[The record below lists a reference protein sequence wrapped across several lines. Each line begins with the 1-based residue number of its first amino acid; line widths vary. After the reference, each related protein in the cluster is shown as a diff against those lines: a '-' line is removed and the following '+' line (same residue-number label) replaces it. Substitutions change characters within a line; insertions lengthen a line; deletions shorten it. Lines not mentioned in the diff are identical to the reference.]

1 MEFDRGEFKKK
12 FPHLHKELEDTDENL
27 RQTGLHDDN
36 RDSLTGQVPDV
47 ISYVRRART
56 DSEAVEIV
64 KYLRKRGEI
73 SEEYSQ
79 ALLKQIQKKGVRSFG
94 GLKTWGHYERE
105 YRKEPIIESE
115 DEENDD
121 EDIG

>member
-1 MEFDRGEFKKK
+1 M
-12 FPHLHKELEDTDENL
+12 
-27 RQTGLHDDN
+27 
-36 RDSLTGQVPDV
+36 PDV

-64 KYLRKRGEI
+64 NYLRKRGEI
-73 SEEYSQ
+73 SEEYSH

-105 YRKEPIIESE
+105 CRKEPIRESE

-121 EDIG
+121 KQLG